1 MTASEFIINVNEA
14 DFEYEVL
21 SYSQNTPVIVDFWAT
36 WCQPCKI
43 LDPILEKL
51 TLEANGNLRLARV
64 DTDDNPNLAI
74 RYGVRSLPTIKAFS
88 QGQVVT
94 ELVGVQPETRLRDI
108 LGKIIP
114 PSPDNLAVEKANG
127 LLFLHQWAAAEKMF
141 KEVLEQHPD
150 LTSGQLGLA
159 KALLREGKIGEA
171 QGMLSSIPASREFSQ
186 AETLMPYANALMD
199 FQEEKL
205 DEETDLDIA
214 FKSSIRLAG
223 RNNLPAAL
231 DGLLDILRQ
240 ERHYHNDRAR
250 LVVLSL
256 LELMGEEDPQTR
268 QYRSELAS
276 VLF

>member
-1 MTASEFIINVNEA
+1 MTTSEFIVNVNEA

-36 WCQPCKI
+36 WCQPCKVME
-43 LDPILEKL
+43 PILEKL
-51 TLEANGNLRLARV
+51 ILEANGNLRLARV

-74 RYGVRSLPTIKAFS
+74 RYGVRSLPTVKVFS
-88 QGQVVT
+88 QGQVVS
-94 ELVGVQPETRLRDI
+94 EFVGVQPETRLRDL
-108 LGKIIP
+108 LGKIMP

-127 LLFLHQWAAAEKMF
+127 LLFLHQWPAAEKMF
-141 KEVLEQHPD
+141 REILGLHPD
-150 LTSGQLGLA
+150 ITPAQLGLA
-159 KALLREGKIGEA
+159 KTLLREAKITEA
-171 QGMLSSIPASREFSQ
+171 LEILRSIPASREFSQ
-186 AETLMPYANALMD
+186 AETLLPYANALKE
-199 FQEEKL
+199 FQEKTL
-205 DEETDLDIA
+205 ADGTDLDTA
-214 FKSSIRLAG
+214 FNNSIRLAG

-240 ERHYHNDRAR
+240 DRHYHNDRAR